1 MNAPMPVSIPVTQML
16 HVPTQ
21 KEVTNVCVMMDIQ
34 ATGRFVKVRNRPHID
49 QNIFQESK
57 QVFYIPIHKR
67 EGIDSFSNVCLPV
80 FSSIKIFHYCA
91 HTRKPFDLGT
101 AYFTQVLHL
110 DQGFASISKGITGES
125 QGHMRTLC

>member
-1 MNAPMPVSIPVTQML
+1 MYLYQFSEQKFQILMNAPMPVSIPVTQML

-110 DQGFASISKGITGES
+110 DQGFA
-125 QGHMRTLC
+125 